1 MKMWMLAAVLV
12 FCGASMTSCGNKTA
26 KQTENKA
33 QTETPAQPEAEVA
46 EKVVEKP
53 TCFTAIDDYL
63 VSQIGK
69 DYSQGDVCVPC
80 VYVVSMDESNP
91 DDILVWGD
99 FWVFNY
105 EQSGDT
111 LKTVSGG
118 SHPGLMHVKKTENG
132 FEVTSFDAV
141 ADGAD
146 NLPTAKKIFGEKF
159 DAFQEINNDQVRREE
174 KRKQITA
181 DYVKKHNLSAKVLQD
196 FGWPAVEL
204 PQ

>member
-1 MKMWMLAAVLV
+1 MKMWMLAAILV
-12 FCGASMTSCGNKTA
+12 FCGTSMTNCGNKTA
-26 KQTENKA
+26 KQSENKA

-63 VSQIGK
+63 VNQIGK

-174 KRKQITA
+174 KRMQITA
-181 DYVKKHNLSAKVLQD
+181 DYVKKHNLSAKLLQD

>member
-1 MKMWMLAAVLV
+1 MKMWMLAAILV
-12 FCGASMTSCGNKTA
+12 FCGTSMTSCGNKTA

-53 TCFTAIDDYL
+53 TCFTAIEDYL
-63 VSQIGK
+63 VNEIGK

-80 VYVVSMDESNP
+80 VYVVSIDESNP

-174 KRKQITA
+174 KRMQITA
-181 DYVKKHNLSAKVLQD
+181 DYVKKHNLSAKLLQD

>member
-1 MKMWMLAAVLV
+1 MKMWMLAAILV
-12 FCGASMTSCGNKTA
+12 FCGTSMTSCGNKTA
-26 KQTENKA
+26 KQSENKA

-63 VSQIGK
+63 VNQIGK

-174 KRKQITA
+174 KRMQITA
-181 DYVKKHNLSAKVLQD
+181 DYVKKHNLSAKLLQD

>member
-1 MKMWMLAAVLV
+1 MKMWMLAAILIL
-12 FCGASMTSCGNKTA
+12 CGASMTSC
-26 KQTENKA
+26 ENKA
-33 QTETPAQPEAEVA
+33 AKQAENKSQTEASAQPKTEVM
-46 EKVVEKP
+46 EVKEEP

-63 VSQIGK
+63 VNEIGK
-69 DYSQGDVCVPC
+69 NYAQSDVCIPY
-80 VYVVSMDESNP
+80 VYVVSMDETNP
-91 DDILVWGD
+91 DDIRVWGD

-105 EQSGDT
+105 ELSGDT
-111 LKTVSGG
+111 LKTASGG

-146 NLPTAKKIFGEKF
+146 NLPTAKKIFGDKF
-159 DAFQEINNDQVRREE
+159 NAFSELNSDQERREE
-174 KRKQITA
+174 KRMQITA

>member
-1 MKMWMLAAVLV
+1 MKMWMLAAILV
-12 FCGASMTSCGNKTA
+12 FCGTSMTSCGNKTA
-26 KQTENKA
+26 KQSENKA
-33 QTETPAQPEAEVA
+33 KTETPAQPEAEVA

-105 EQSGDT
+105 ELSGDT

-146 NLPTAKKIFGEKF
+146 NLPTAKKIFGDKF
-159 DAFQEINNDQVRREE
+159 EAFSALNSDQERREE

>member
-1 MKMWMLAAVLV
+1 MWMLAAILV
-12 FCGASMTSCGNKTA
+12 FCGTSMTSCGNKTA

-33 QTETPAQPEAEVA
+33 QTETPSQPEAEVA

-63 VSQIGK
+63 VNQIGK

-174 KRKQITA
+174 KRMQITA
-181 DYVKKHNLSAKVLQD
+181 DYVKKHNLSAKLLQD